1 MDDKTLVNTGMAYSE
16 KTMETA
22 DDIIQALL
30 AALSGKSTIEQNHV
44 LETFAKYVQDGGG
57 LHAAQFS
64 AEHLKDFE
72 LEAKANRLTYYAV
85 TDRQSGKVSVIIQ
98 DCDIRLFQHTAE
110 QMAEKGNPLYKDPQL
125 YVAEFF
131 DKYKSKDIVFSKAES
146 LETIRAAKRDAA
158 DRNIEFAIGKQPDNS
173 YIVMYL
179 KEDYETLA
187 QLGIA
192 DKTRN
197 PVSISQSVNIQ
208 EVKRTVEQKRAA
220 MNAERGK
227 QKKKRYER

>member
-22 DDIIQALL
+22 DDVIQALL
-30 AALSGKSTIEQNHV
+30 AALSGKSTVEQNQV

-57 LHAAQFS
+57 LHAVQFS
-64 AEHLKDFE
+64 PEHLKDFE

-85 TDRQSGKVSVIIQ
+85 ADTQCGKVSVMIR

-110 QMAEKGNPLYKDPQL
+110 QMAEKGHPLYKDPQL

-131 DKYKSKDIVFSKAES
+131 DKYEGKDIVFSKAES
-146 LETIRAAKRDAA
+146 LETIRAAKREAA
-158 DRNIEFAIGKQPDNS
+158 DKNIEFAIGKQPDNS

-179 KEDYETLA
+179 KEDYEILA

-197 PVSISQSVNIQ
+197 PVPISQSVNIR
-208 EVKRTVEQKRAA
+208 EVKRIVEQKRAA
-220 MNAERGK
+220 VKVERGK
-227 QKKKRYER
+227 QKEKRYER